1 MLLEK
6 TRYSNDLAIYLEKIV
21 LEVNSSKKVYS
32 KDQKQILKTIINLVL
47 IKKLEKVKAK
57 ELIKKLEE
65 GDNNML
71 AVLEMIDEENR
82 RLIETGEKRWKKQG
96 KKIEKIETVKKMLIR
111 GFSIE
116 TISDITELSEKEIQK
131 YANKLLKD
139 KSSE

>member
-82 RLIETGEKRWKKQG
+82 RLIETGEKRWKKKN